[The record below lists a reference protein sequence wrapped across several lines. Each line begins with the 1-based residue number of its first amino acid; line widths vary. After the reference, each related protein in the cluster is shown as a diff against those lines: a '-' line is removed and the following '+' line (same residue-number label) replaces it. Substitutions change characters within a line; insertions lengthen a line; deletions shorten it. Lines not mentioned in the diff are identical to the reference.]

1 MVRRCTCTAGSE
13 ANGWHQDWCDD
24 CRADEL
30 RQWSQCVAPKESLE
44 SFVARVR
51 LAREAELSE

>member
-1 MVRRCTCTAGSE
+1 MPRRCTCTAGSE

-30 RQWSQCVAPKESLE
+30 DQWAKVTHDTLRAWAGGEHG
-44 SFVARVR
+44 
-51 LAREAELSE
+51 